1 MHKSILKIIIRNIR
15 IKYNDL
21 TDEDREKI
29 ISEYKKFN
37 LEQKKSKVLM
47 KISNDIDIQLFQQ
60 IEHEIGKDNY
70 KEGTIKIIKIIK
82 KEIMGHDINIR
93 CNLLKNI
100 IKDLNQISIIIN
112 ENIQSIKMKSYGA
125 KIIKKIIEIF
135 EKKIISENCTNVKLL
150 PLDVNLQNNITDCK
164 CGK

>member
-1 MHKSILKIIIRNIR
+1 MHKSILKLIIRNIR
-15 IKYNDL
+15 IKYNDF
-21 TDEDREKI
+21 TDDDREKI

-37 LEQKKSKVLM
+37 LEQKTSKVLM
-47 KISNDIDIQLFQQ
+47 QISNDIDKKLFQQ
-60 IEHEIGKDNY
+60 IDSEIGKDNY

-82 KEIMGHDINIR
+82 TEIMVHDINIR

-112 ENIQSIKMKSYGA
+112 VNFQSIKIKSYGD
-125 KIIKKIIEIF
+125 KIIKKLIDIF

-150 PLDVNLQNNITDCK
+150 PLDINLANNPIDCK

>member
-1 MHKSILKIIIRNIR
+1 
-15 IKYNDL
+15 
-21 TDEDREKI
+21 
-29 ISEYKKFN
+29 
-37 LEQKKSKVLM
+37 
-47 KISNDIDIQLFQQ
+47 
-60 IEHEIGKDNY
+60 
-70 KEGTIKIIKIIK
+70 
-82 KEIMGHDINIR
+82 MGHDINIR